1 MSDAEDGAPDE
12 TIFVAD
18 SVDEF
23 VERTQHQQLLNAK
36 ETSAE
41 TLRNSVQ
48 IRMQSRGD
56 GQTAAR
62 EAVRRAVEQYVL
74 EAESLYNRTEAGQ
87 LLWEKAHVDT
97 VPMSKALSL
106 GSDAEQIASIQDIK
120 SRGAVQPYQQ
130 NGRWLVDLQG
140 VGSYF
145 DFEDT
150 PFQITYQVKLNR
162 RGGAT
167 KENTVTLY
175 PETPV
180 NTSREVFRAT
190 NALLAEL
197 DLGVRMG
204 ETTDT
209 VESEY
214 TSLFDRLTDE

>member
-1 MSDAEDGAPDE
+1 MSSSDEGTPDE
-12 TIFVAD
+12 TVFVAD
-18 SVDEF
+18 SVDEY

-36 ETSAE
+36 ETAGE

-48 IRMQSRGD
+48 IRMQASRD

-74 EAESLYNRTEAGQ
+74 EAESLFNRTKPGQ
-87 LLWEKAHVDT
+87 VLWNQPTIDT
-97 VPMSKALSL
+97 VPMSEALNV
-106 GSDAEQIASIQDIK
+106 GGAEGISKILDIR
-120 SRGAVQPYQQ
+120 SRGAVQPYQR
-130 NGRWLVDLQG
+130 NGRWFVDITG
-140 VGSYF
+140 VGEFF

-150 PFQITYQVKLNR
+150 PIAVDYEVELDR
-162 RGGAT
+162 RGNASE
-167 KENTVTLY
+167 ENSFTLY
-175 PETPV
+175 PETPIS
-180 NTSREVFRAT
+180 TSREVFRAT

-214 TSLFDRLTDE
+214 TSLFDQLNDE